1 MNYIKD
7 INLIEDGFYN
17 IIIEIPKGTNSK
29 YELVE
34 PENSEVKEVRKVI
47 GKYPFYYGCFPQTY
61 AGDKDPLDVILFT
74 DRKYNSLDIVKTQII
89 GVIKTIDNGEVD
101 DKILVIPYD
110 EVIEH
115 LDKLEKKALKFLSK
129 YKGKN
134 SNTQIDYTIYDC
146 EEAIDLI
153 EKTNKNYTNRLNSK
167 NTKSIIVDF

>member
-7 INLIEDGFYN
+7 TKLEENNFYN
-17 IIIEIPKGTNSK
+17 MIIEIPKGTNSK
-29 YELVE
+29 YELVGPKNDHVE
-34 PENSEVKEVRKVI
+34 EVRKVI

-89 GVIKTIDNGEVD
+89 GVIKTLDYGEID
-101 DKILVIPYD
+101 DKILAIPYD

-115 LDKLEKKALKFLSK
+115 LDELEKKALKFLSK

-146 EEAIDLI
+146 GEAIDLI
-153 EKTNKNYTNRLNSK
+153 EETNKNYINRLNSK
-167 NTKSIIVDF
+167 STKSIIVDF

>member
-34 PENSEVKEVRKVI
+34 PKNDHVEEVRKVI
-47 GKYPFYYGCFPQTY
+47 CKYPFYYGCFPQTL
-61 AGDKDPLDVILFT
+61 AGDKDPLDIILFT

-146 EEAIDLI
+146 GEAIDLI
-153 EKTNKNYTNRLNSK
+153 EETNKNYINRLNSK
-167 NTKSIIVDF
+167 STKSIIVDF

>member
-34 PENSEVKEVRKVI
+34 PKNDHVEEVRKVI
-47 GKYPFYYGCFPQTY
+47 GKYPFYYGCFPQTL
-61 AGDKDPLDVILFT
+61 AGDKDPLDIILFT

-89 GVIKTIDNGEVD
+89 GVVKTIDNGEID

-146 EEAIDLI
+146 GEAIDLI
-153 EKTNKNYTNRLNSK
+153 EETNKNYINRLNSK
-167 NTKSIIVDF
+167 STKSIIVDF